1 NYAIVGLSK
10 NRGVD
15 KTFSGLIL
23 DDNLMAKE
31 ADPRCGLLIIDL
43 KTGEV
48 VHWIRLEGEVTELYD
63 IQVLEGVKRPQA
75 LGFQNDDIS
84 KIITLDPISPLVGV
98 NIANNQPDTSP
109 ADTLY
114 QQAYTL
120 QKQLKLEEAIAL
132 YQQLINQYPQY
143 AAAWH

>member
-1 NYAIVGLSK
+1 
-10 NRGVD
+10 
-15 KTFSGLIL
+15 
-23 DDNLMAKE
+23 MAKE
-31 ADPRCGLLIIDL
+31 AEPRCGLLIIDL

-109 ADTLY
+109 AETLY
-114 QQAYTL
+114 QQAYAL
-120 QKQLKLEEAIAL
+120 QKQVKLEDAIAFMILLL
-132 YQQLINQYPQY
+132 YQLRNLHNGFLMMGCIF
-143 AAAWH
+143 

>member
-1 NYAIVGLSK
+1 MAFWGCPVLKCKVLLRDS
-10 NRGVD
+10 
-15 KTFSGLIL
+15 TFL
-23 DDNLMAKE
+23 
-31 ADPRCGLLIIDL
+31 
-43 KTGEV
+43 
-48 VHWIRLEGEVTELYD
+48 D

-114 QQAYTL
+114 QQA
-120 QKQLKLEEAIAL
+120 
-132 YQQLINQYPQY
+132 
-143 AAAWH
+143 

>member
-1 NYAIVGLSK
+1 MKLFVLIVSPSVSFLFEI
-10 NRGVD
+10 
-15 KTFSGLIL
+15 TI
-23 DDNLMAKE
+23 
-31 ADPRCGLLIIDL
+31 IIDL

-84 KIITLDPISPLVGV
+84 KIITLDPISPLVGG
-98 NIANNQPDTSP
+98 NLANNQSDTSP

-114 QQAYTL
+114 QQA
-120 QKQLKLEEAIAL
+120 
-132 YQQLINQYPQY
+132 
-143 AAAWH
+143 